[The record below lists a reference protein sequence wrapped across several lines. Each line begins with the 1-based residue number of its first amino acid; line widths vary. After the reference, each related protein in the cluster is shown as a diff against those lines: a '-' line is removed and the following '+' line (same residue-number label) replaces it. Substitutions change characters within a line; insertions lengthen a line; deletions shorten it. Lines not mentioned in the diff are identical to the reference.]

1 MVFWKDVSLSMPMRF
16 QIPRGYCEYGISQF
30 GQVSLKISDVEF
42 LEWFKNLERTFI
54 KDTPLES
61 RVNNENS
68 SISIKYVDGYT
79 QMFDSSNVL
88 MIVDEPN
95 FVDSEL
101 DCLVDVDRVY
111 TLNGSSGVTCK
122 IFQVR
127 VMPVELHFSL

>member
-16 QIPRGYCEYGISQF
+16 QIPRGYCEYGVGQF
-30 GQVSLKISDVEF
+30 GQISVKISDSEF

-54 KDTPLES
+54 KEEPLES
-61 RVNNENS
+61 RVNDENS
-68 SISIKYVDGYT
+68 SVSLKYVEGYT
-79 QMFDSSNVL
+79 QVFDVSNVL
-88 MIVDEPN
+88 MLDGHN

-127 VMPVELHFSL
+127 VMPVELHFSSS

>member
-1 MVFWKDVSLSMPMRF
+1 MRF

-30 GQVSLKISDVEF
+30 GQLSVKISDTEF

-54 KDTPLES
+54 KDGSLES
-61 RVNNENS
+61 RVNDENS
-68 SISIKYVDGYT
+68 SISLKYVEGYT
-79 QMFDSSNVL
+79 QMFDVSNVL
-88 MIVDEPN
+88 MLDEPN
-95 FVDSEL
+95 FVDSEV

-127 VMPVELHFSL
+127 VMPVELHFSSS